1 MSEKHDTTHNAGR
14 RRLLKGGAAAAVAA
28 LMPSIARAAA
38 IAPDVRTASLQDL
51 QHIVVLM
58 QENRSF
64 DHYFGT
70 LPGVRGFGDRFV
82 VPAAP
87 LAAGEPIRTLWLQP
101 DAAGI
106 RGIGPFPLDTA
117 AHFGH
122 MRVEGTPHSWPDAQ
136 KAWDGGRMAHWPAAK
151 QDHSMGYYE
160 RADLPFQF
168 ALAETFTICDAY
180 HCAMQAGTN
189 PNRLFLW
196 TGHNDPHARAGGP
209 AVANSHD
216 NFAELGGHPTSY
228 TWTTYVERL
237 QQAGVDWRIYQDMA
251 DNFTDN
257 PLAGFD
263 AFRRAWQN
271 APGHD
276 PALRERGVSTR
287 GLAQL
292 RQDVLDGRLP
302 QVSFLIADAAGS
314 EHPGPS
320 SPAQGAAYT
329 AQVLDA
335 LTADPA
341 VWSRTALL
349 LMFDENDGFFDH
361 VPPPAP
367 PSMDATVP
375 GGWAGASTVS
385 TDGEYHRE
393 PSPGNEKQ
401 DEPAL
406 RDRPY
411 GLGPRVPMYVI
422 SPWSRGGWVDSQVY
436 DHTSVIRLIE
446 RRFGVPAPD
455 ISPWRRAVCGDLVDA
470 FDFAQADGR
479 AFMPVLPATATL
491 AARAAALP
499 GRSVPVLPVSLQPP
513 RQEPGVRPSRALP
526 YRPQVAI
533 ETDAEAAEV
542 RLDLACEGAAA
553 VLHVYDMRRL
563 DGMPRRYTLAPG
575 DARQGLWT
583 AGTDRSFDL
592 WVLGPNG
599 FHRRFQGQVDAP
611 MPLETLIERVA
622 DGMVLQVRNPGPGR
636 RVVAVRGRAY
646 AGCMPEQSLR
656 LAAGETRTIR
666 WDASAT
672 GGWYDLQLDDGGTRQ
687 RLAGRAENGRP
698 STSDPAMSGTA
709 VVFHADRE
717 ERQSCPLRR

>member
-1 MSEKHDTTHNAGR
+1 MTGKRRPPDDIGR
-14 RRLLKGGAAAAVAA
+14 RRLLQGGLAGGIAA
-28 LMPSIARAAA
+28 LLPSIARAAA
-38 IAPDVRTASLQDL
+38 IAPDARSHSLDDL

-87 LAAGEPIRTLWLQP
+87 LQAGQPRRTLWLQP
-101 DAAGI
+101 DAAGTAAI
-106 RGIGPFPLDTA
+106 APFPLDTA
-117 AHFGH
+117 AHFGY
-122 MRVEGTPHSWPDAQ
+122 MRVEGTPHTWPDAQ
-136 KAWDGGRMAHWPAAK
+136 RAWDHGRMAHWPAAK
-151 QDHSMGYYE
+151 QDHALGYYR

-168 ALAETFTICDAY
+168 ALAEAFTVCDAY

-189 PNRLFLW
+189 PNRLYLW
-196 TGHNDPHARAGGP
+196 TGHNDPQARGGGP

-216 NFAELGGHPTSY
+216 NFAELGGYPDPY

-237 QQAGVDWRIYQDMA
+237 QQAGVDWCIYQDMA

-263 AFRRAWQN
+263 AFRRAWQ
-271 APGHD
+271 AGPGHD
-276 PALRERGVSTR
+276 AALRERGVSTR

-335 LTADPA
+335 LTADPQ

-361 VPPPAP
+361 MPPPAP
-367 PSMDATVP
+367 PSRDPAQH
-375 GGWAGASTVS
+375 GGWAGASSVS
-385 TDGEYHRE
+385 TEGEYHLL

-401 DEPAL
+401 DELVL
-406 RDRPY
+406 RGRPY

-446 RRFGVPAPD
+446 RRFGVAAPD
-455 ISPWRRAVCGDLVDA
+455 ISPWRRAVCGDLTGA
-470 FDFAQADGR
+470 FDFSRSDTRPFVAALPSVAD
-479 AFMPVLPATATL
+479 V

-499 GRSVPVLPVSLQPP
+499 GRTVPVLPEGLHPA
-513 RQEPGVRPSRALP
+513 RQERGVRPSRPLP
-526 YRPQVAI
+526 YRPQARV
-533 ETDAEAAEV
+533 ELDAATAEV
-542 RLDLACEGAAA
+542 RMTLACEGAAA
-553 VLHVYDMRRL
+553 VLHVYDGLRL
-563 DGMPRRYTLAPG
+563 DAIPRRYTLLPDTPMEDRWAL
-575 DARQGLWT
+575 DAQDGV
-583 AGTDRSFDL
+583 DL
-592 WVLGPNG
+592 WLLGPNG
-599 FHRRFQGQVDAP
+599 FHRHFRGHAAASAP
-611 MPLETLIERVA
+611 VQA
-622 DGMVLQVRNPGPGR
+622 DVQRIGGRLSLHLHNPGNE
-636 RVVAVRGRAY
+636 AVGVGLQGAAY
-646 AGCMPEQSLR
+646 AGAMPERQLQ
-656 LAAGETRTIR
+656 LAPGMATTID
-666 WDASAT
+666 WDAAPT
-672 GGWYDLQLDDGGTRQ
+672 GGWYDVVLQQPGMRQ
-687 RLAGRAENGRP
+687 RLAGRAEDGRP
-698 STSDPAMSGTA
+698 GVSDPAMGMQDMR
-709 VVFHADRE
+709 FHFD
-717 ERQSCPLRR
+717 

>member
-1 MSEKHDTTHNAGR
+1 VSEQPHTPHDIGR
-14 RRLLKGGAAAAVAA
+14 RRLLQGGIAAGIAA

-38 IAPDVRTASLQDL
+38 IAPDARTRSLQDL

-82 VPAAP
+82 PPAPP
-87 LAAGEPIRTLWLQP
+87 LEPGQPARTLWLQP
-101 DAAGI
+101 NAAGTH
-106 RGIGPFPLDTA
+106 GIAPFPLDTA

-122 MRVEGTPHSWPDAQ
+122 MRVEGTPHTWPDAQ
-136 KAWDGGRMAHWPAAK
+136 KAWDHGRMAHWPAAK
-151 QDHSMGYYE
+151 QDHAMGYYQ

-168 ALAETFTICDAY
+168 ALAEAFTVCDAY

-196 TGHNDPHARAGGP
+196 TGHNDPHALGGGP

-216 NFAELGGHPTSY
+216 NFPELGGHPASY
-228 TWTTYVERL
+228 TWTTYVQRL

-257 PLAGFD
+257 PLAGFE
-263 AFRRAWQN
+263 AFRLAWRN

-276 PALRERGVSTR
+276 AELRERAVSTR
-287 GLAQL
+287 GLDQL

-349 LMFDENDGFFDH
+349 VMFDENDGFFDH
-361 VPPPAP
+361 MPPPAP
-367 PSMDATVP
+367 PSADAAVA
-375 GGWAGASTVS
+375 GGWAGASVVGTE
-385 TDGEYHRE
+385 GEYHRH

-401 DEPAL
+401 DEAAL
-406 RDRPY
+406 RGRPY

-422 SPWSRGGWVDSQVY
+422 SPWSRGGWVDSHVY

-446 RRFGVPAPD
+446 RRFGVAAPD
-455 ISPWRRAVCGDLVDA
+455 ISAWRRAVCGDLTAA
-470 FDFAQADGR
+470 FDFSQTDNRPFAHA
-479 AFMPVLPATATL
+479 LPATAAT

-499 GRSVPVLPVSLQPP
+499 ARTVPVPPQALQPA

-526 YRPQVAI
+526 YRPDVAI
-533 ETDAEAAEV
+533 QTDPQACEI
-542 RLDLACEGAAA
+542 RLTLACEGAAA
-553 VLHVYDMRRL
+553 VLHVYDLLRL
-563 DGMPRRYTLAPG
+563 DALPRRYTVGPG
-575 DARQGLWT
+575 KQLQGSWPLH
-583 AGTDRSFDL
+583 AEQGYDL
-592 WVLGPNG
+592 WVLGANG
-599 FHRRFQGQVDAP
+599 FHRRFRGSAQAP
-611 MPLETLIERVA
+611 MPVEMEIERVA
-622 DGMVLQVRNPGPGR
+622 DGMVLQLRNPGLAP
-636 RVVAVRGRAY
+636 VSVAVRGAAY
-646 AGCMPEQSLR
+646 PGLMPERSLS
-656 LAAGETRTIR
+656 LDAGEAARIT
-666 WDASAT
+666 WPAAPT
-672 GGWYDLQLDDGGTRQ
+672 GAWYDLQVQQPGARQ
-687 RLAGRAENGRP
+687 RLAGRVENGQP
-698 STSDPAMSGTA
+698 GSSDPAMGTA
-709 VVFHADRE
+709 
-717 ERQSCPLRR
+717 PLRLEVG